1 MKGRSA
7 FWKVVS
13 VLLIAALCVLAFL
26 VPSAWI
32 IARDQPH
39 WLAAIAGGL
48 TFPLLPVGW
57 HLLAERRRRRDAKK
71 SALTGTDRFM
81 MRVMLVAAIAVAP
94 LVILARGQTWAAVKD
109 HGTWPLDWASASS
122 NSGSSAGAR
131 DAALLDYVPADAEA
145 LLWVRGDGG
154 KTDDGEAG
162 EALIA
167 LRRGGL
173 LIVARGGDQEELKK
187 LTAADLRKELR
198 KQQLIGP
205 DWFGLDRQELSVH
218 AFGAV
223 SVVTT
228 ENWNPG
234 LRARRDGGPPPAALV
249 DALAHVPADAPM
261 AVVARPQGPVLGL
274 PIESASGWV
283 RVGDERFRA
292 YASLLAGT
300 PEDAETVRVGVVAG
314 IGAARAKV
322 PAACRA
328 QSDAVLNEI
337 EASATG
343 REVRATLD
351 MKSEKLGEL
360 VMCAVA
366 EAMDDL
372 EFEEDDEE

>member
-7 FWKVVS
+7 VWKVVS

-26 VPSAWI
+26 VPSAWLI
-32 IARDQPH
+32 GRDQPH
-39 WLAAIAGGL
+39 WLAAIAGAL

-57 HLLAERRRRRDAKK
+57 HLLAERRRRRDAVKG
-71 SALTGTDRFM
+71 ALTGADRFM
-81 MRVMLVAAIAVAP
+81 MRVMLVAAIAIAP
-94 LVILARGQTWAAVKD
+94 LMIFARGQTWAAVKD
-109 HGTWPLDWASASS
+109 HATWPMDWASAASS
-122 NSGSSAGAR
+122 SGDSAGAR

-145 LLWVRGDGG
+145 LLWIRGD
-154 KTDDGEAG
+154 EASIEEGDPG

-173 LIVARGGDQEELKK
+173 LIVARGGNQEELKK
-187 LTAADLRKELR
+187 LTAAELRKELR
-198 KQQLIGP
+198 KQELIGA
-205 DWFGLDRQELSVH
+205 DWFGLDQQELSVH
-218 AFGAV
+218 TFGAV

-228 ENWNPG
+228 DGWNTG
-234 LRARRDGGPPPAALV
+234 LRARRDGGPPPAALIE
-249 DALAHVPADAPM
+249 ALAHVPADAPM
-261 AVVARPQGPVLGL
+261 VVVARPQGPVLGL

-283 RVGDERFRA
+283 RVTDERFRV

-300 PEDAETVRVGVVAG
+300 PEDAGTVRAGVVAG

-351 MKSEKLGEL
+351 LKSEKLGEL
-360 VMCAVA
+360 MMCAVA
-366 EAMDDL
+366 EAMDDV
-372 EFEEDDEE
+372 EFEEQ